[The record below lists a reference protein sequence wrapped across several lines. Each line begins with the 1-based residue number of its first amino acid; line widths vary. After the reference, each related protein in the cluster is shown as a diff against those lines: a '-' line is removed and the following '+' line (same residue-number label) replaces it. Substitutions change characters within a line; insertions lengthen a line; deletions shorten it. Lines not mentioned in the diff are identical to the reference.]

1 MMSVYPALVTGFAP
15 YAGRGRNPAADI
27 ANALDGQSIAGVPVV
42 GRLLPVGLDQ
52 IAEQAESLLNDLR
65 PRVVISIGL
74 WPGETMVRI
83 ERVGLNLAD
92 FEIPDNHG
100 RLARDEP
107 LSDNGTAAKFTTLPI
122 RKIEEALLAAGIPSR
137 ISNSAGSFL
146 CNACLYSF
154 LSSAE
159 KSERTRCGF
168 VHLPYLPEQVATLL
182 QELREEARLEA
193 HQRADFA
200 SMDLAT
206 GTRAVAIALETALS
220 EAP

>member
-1 MMSVYPALVTGFAP
+1 
-15 YAGRGRNPAADI
+15 
-27 ANALDGQSIAGVPVV
+27 VPVV
-42 GRLLPVGLDQ
+42 GRLLPVALDE
-52 IAEQAESLLNDLR
+52 IAGKAESLLNELK

-74 WPGETMVRI
+74 WPGEAMVRI

-92 FEIPDNHG
+92 FEIPDNDG
-100 RLARDEP
+100 RRAHDES
-107 LSDNGTAAKFTTLPI
+107 LSGNGPAAKFTTLPV

-154 LSSAE
+154 LSAAE
-159 KSERTRCGF
+159 KIQGTRCGF
-168 VHLPYLPEQVATLL
+168 VHVPYLPEQVAGLL
-182 QELREEARLEA
+182 QEIKEEAKLEA

-206 GTRAVAIALETALS
+206 GTRAVAIALETALREPS
-220 EAP
+220 

>member
-1 MMSVYPALVTGFAP
+1 MSVHPALVTGFAP

-27 ANALDGQSIAGVPVV
+27 AKALDGHTIAGVPVV

-52 IAEQAESLLNDLR
+52 IAEKAEGLLNELK

-74 WPGETMVRI
+74 WPGEMMVRI

-92 FEIPDNHG
+92 FEIPDNDG
-100 RLARDEP
+100 RLVRDEP
-107 LSDNGTAAKFTTLPI
+107 LSGNGTAAKFTTLPI

-154 LSSAE
+154 LTAAE
-159 KSERTRCGF
+159 KSQRTRCGF
-168 VHLPYLPEQVATLL
+168 VHVPYLPEQVATLL
-182 QELREEARLEA
+182 RDLREEARLEA

-206 GTRAVAIALETALS
+206 GTRAIAIALETALR
-220 EAP
+220 EVA